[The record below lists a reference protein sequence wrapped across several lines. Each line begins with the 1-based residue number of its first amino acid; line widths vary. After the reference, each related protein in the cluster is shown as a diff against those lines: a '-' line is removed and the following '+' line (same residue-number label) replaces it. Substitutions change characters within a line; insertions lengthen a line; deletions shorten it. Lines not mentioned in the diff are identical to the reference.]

1 MLFNN
6 DLNEATYIN
15 HLQKINTMKIQSEAF
30 LISDN
35 TQWKNAGEGMQRM
48 ILGYDDRI
56 MMVKMH
62 FDAKAEGSINDLLY

>member
-1 MLFNN
+1 
-6 DLNEATYIN
+6 
-15 HLQKINTMKIQSEAF
+15 MKIQSEAF

-35 TQWKNAGEGMQRM
+35 TQWKNAGECMQRM

>member
-15 HLQKINTMKIQSEAF
+15 HLQKINAMKIQSEAF

-35 TQWKNAGEGMQRM
+35 AKWKNAGEGM
-48 ILGYDDRI
+48 
-56 MMVKMH
+56 
-62 FDAKAEGSINDLLY
+62 